1 MFVVYPQDLSENNT
15 RYPSILPCYPIS
27 AMPSCTHKILQD
39 CTTNQVNGRNVIN
52 FTVAHSE
59 RYKDA
64 QGGQKEKTIWV
75 DCAYWT
81 ERPGIAPYL
90 RKGQQVYVEGV
101 PDLRTYTRND
111 GSAGAALVLSVRSI
125 QLLGSAP
132 REDAE
137 EGSNVGGTSLAVA
150 GESGGADE
158 LPF

>member
-1 MFVVYPQDLSENNT
+1 MI
-15 RYPSILPCYPIS
+15 R
-27 AMPSCTHKILQD
+27 THVIGHLGKD